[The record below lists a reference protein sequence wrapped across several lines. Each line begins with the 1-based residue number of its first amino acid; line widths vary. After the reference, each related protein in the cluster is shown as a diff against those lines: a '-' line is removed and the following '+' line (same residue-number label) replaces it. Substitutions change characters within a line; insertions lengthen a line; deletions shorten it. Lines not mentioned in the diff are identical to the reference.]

1 MKLKMDLENCYGI
14 NQLSEAFDF
23 TKSDMNDGVYSL
35 YAPKGTLNGKGL
47 T

>member
-14 NQLSEAFDF
+14 NQLSGAFDF
-23 TKSDMNDGVYSL
+23 TKSDINDGIYSL
-35 YAPKGTLNGKGL
+35 YATKGTLNEKGL